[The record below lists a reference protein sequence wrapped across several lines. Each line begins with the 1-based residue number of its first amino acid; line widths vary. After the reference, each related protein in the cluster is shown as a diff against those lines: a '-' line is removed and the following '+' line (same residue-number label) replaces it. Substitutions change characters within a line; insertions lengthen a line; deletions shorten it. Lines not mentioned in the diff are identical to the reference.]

1 MSKIILKRVVQLIP
15 VLFVVVAIVFTITR
29 LMPGN
34 PAMIILGPQAPREA
48 VEKMTLEMGLDKSI
62 PEQFGKYLLDVA
74 RGDFG
79 KSYRYN
85 RPVLTILLE
94 KLPNTIYLAGASILI
109 ALFVGIPVG
118 VVSACRQYSFFDYAS
133 MIAALIG
140 VSMPSFWLGLMLVLV
155 FSVHLG
161 WLPSIGMGH
170 FSNGAGD
177 VLSHLLMPA
186 FCLSTGSM
194 ANFARVTR
202 ASMLDVIHQDYIKA
216 VRAKGVAER
225 TVIFKHALK
234 NALPP
239 VVTVIGMRFSF
250 LMGGAILVESIFS
263 WPGMGR
269 LIVEAIGNKDYA
281 VIQGSVL
288 LMAFIYVL
296 INLIVD
302 IAYTYL
308 NPKITYEAERGV
320 RK

>member
-1 MSKIILKRVVQLIP
+1 VLK
-15 VLFVVVAIVFTITR
+15 
-29 LMPGN
+29 
-34 PAMIILGPQAPREA
+34 
-48 VEKMTLEMGLDKSI
+48 
-62 PEQFGKYLLDVA
+62 
-74 RGDFG
+74 
-79 KSYRYN
+79 
-85 RPVLTILLE
+85 ILLE
-94 KLPNTIYLAGASILI
+94 KLPNTIYLAVASIVI
-109 ALFVGIPVG
+109 ALLVGIPAG
-118 VVSACRQYSFFDYAS
+118 IVSACKQYSVFDYGC
-133 MIAALIG
+133 MLAALVG

-161 WLPSIGMGH
+161 WLPSIGMGN
-170 FSNGAGD
+170 FANGIGD
-177 VLSHLLMPA
+177 VLSHLVMPA

-216 VRAKGVAER
+216 LRAKGLR
-225 TVIFKHALK
+225 KSSVILKHALK

-239 VVTVIGMRFSF
+239 IVTVIGMRFSF

-288 LMAFIYVL
+288 LMAFIYVM

-302 IAYTYL
+302 IVYLYL
-308 NPKITYEAERGV
+308 NPKITYETGKGGA
-320 RK
+320 

>member
-1 MSKIILKRVVQLIP
+1 VQLIP

>member
-1 MSKIILKRVVQLIP
+1 VQLIP
-15 VLFVVVAIVFTITR
+15 VLFFVVSIVFMITR

-62 PEQFGKYLLDVA
+62 PEQFGKYLLDVLQ
-74 RGDFG
+74 GDFG

-94 KLPNTIYLAGASILI
+94 KLPNTAYLAGASILI
-109 ALFVGIPVG
+109 ALLVGIPVG
-118 VVSACRQYSFFDYAS
+118 ILSACRQYSFFDYAS
-133 MIAALIG
+133 MFAALIG

-161 WLPSIGMGH
+161 WLPSIGMGS
-170 FSNGAGD
+170 FANGTGD
-177 VLSHLLMPA
+177 VLSHLIMPA

-202 ASMLDVIHQDYIKA
+202 ASMLDVIHQDYIHA
-216 VRAKGVAER
+216 VRAKGIGEK

-308 NPKITYEAERGV
+308 NPKVTYETERGA
-320 RK
+320 R

>member
-1 MSKIILKRVVQLIP
+1 MVQLIP
-15 VLFVVVAIVFTITR
+15 VLFIVVSIVFAITR

-62 PEQFGKYLLDVA
+62 PEQFGKYLLGVL

-109 ALFVGIPVG
+109 ALLVGIPVG
-118 VVSACRQYSFFDYAS
+118 IVSACRQYSIFDYAS
-133 MIAALIG
+133 MLAALVG
-140 VSMPSFWLGLMLVLV
+140 VSMPPFWLGLMLVLV
-155 FSVHLG
+155 FSVRLG
-161 WLPSIGMGH
+161 WLPSIGMGS
-170 FSNGAGD
+170 FGNGIGD
-177 VLSHLLMPA
+177 VLSHLVMPA

-216 VRAKGVAER
+216 VRAKGIGER

-308 NPKITYEAERGV
+308 NPKITYETERGA
-320 RK
+320 R

>member
-1 MSKIILKRVVQLIP
+1 MLKIIVKRIVQLAP
-15 VLFVVVAIVFTITR
+15 VLFVVVTVVFVITR
-29 LMPGN
+29 LIPGN
-34 PAMIILGPQAPREA
+34 PAMIVLGPQAPVEA
-48 VEKMTLEMGLDKSI
+48 VQRMTIEMGLDKSI
-62 PEQFGKYLLDVA
+62 PEQFGRYLLGVVQ
-74 RGDFG
+74 GDLG

-85 RPVLTILLE
+85 QPVLKILLE
-94 KLPNTIYLAGASILI
+94 KLPNTIYLAVVSIVMAIL
-109 ALFVGIPVG
+109 VGIPAG
-118 VVSACRQYSFFDYAS
+118 IVSACKQYSFFDYAC
-133 MIAALIG
+133 MLAALVG
-140 VSMPSFWLGLMLVLV
+140 VSMPSFWLGLMLALV

-161 WLPSIGMGH
+161 WLPSIGMGS
-170 FSNGAGD
+170 FSNGIGD
-177 VLSHLLMPA
+177 VLSHLIMPA

-216 VRAKGVAER
+216 SRAKGLR
-225 TVIFKHALK
+225 KSSVILKHALK

-239 VVTVIGMRFSF
+239 IVTVIGMRFSF

-288 LMAFIYVL
+288 LMAFVYVT

-302 IAYTYL
+302 IVYLYL
-308 NPKITYEAERGV
+308 NPKITYETEKGEV
-320 RK
+320 